1 MLWHASFHWPHLAQ
15 AGPSMA
21 ATALILHAAT
31 RAPIAPMG
39 QQPPWEEATSSTGPQ
54 AGSSGLFNTWVGLSG
69 LPRSGAPRGPAGQ
82 HGASHSSSSIVC
94 HRVGTL
100 ALSTT
105 ALTRAQACSCG
116 LFCSWVEFS
125 FSSSSSSSSSVLWC
139 GEPGGTDPPPCTWDK
154 QDNLHTWLQTT
165 GGE

>member
-39 QQPPWEEATSSTGPQ
+39 QQPPWEEVTSSTRPQ
-54 AGSSGLFNTWVGLSG
+54 ADSSGLFNTWVGLSG
-69 LPRSGAPRGPAGQ
+69 LPRSGAPQGPAGTTWCLPQQLQ
-82 HGASHSSSSIVC
+82 HCLPQGWHPGSEHC
-94 HRVGTL
+94 CM
-100 ALSTT
+100 
-105 ALTRAQACSCG
+105 TRAQACSCG